1 MAFAMTGQ
9 RGQAETRD
17 VRLAMEDIGVI
28 AKGRLVSR
36 KRLRRILR
44 QRRGEWEEQDGENEG
59 EEDLD
64 PDGEDETDE
73 STESL
78 EKLLNWF
85 KGPQAAECRR
95 VAGVASSASGALANG
110 VVTGGLAE
118 MNHRPAYVAE
128 YVTSMVTSMI
138 RLMKGLIQKELA
150 KTNGIENGV
159 GASDGV
165 HDGISYYIES

>member
-1 MAFAMTGQ
+1 MAFAITGQ
-9 RGQAETRD
+9 RGQADTRD

-44 QRRGEWEEQDGENEG
+44 QRRGEWEEEDGENE

-64 PDGEDETDE
+64 PDGEDESDE

-95 VAGVASSASGALANG
+95 VAGVASSATGALANG
-110 VVTGGLAE
+110 VVTGGLTE
-118 MNHRPAYVAE
+118 MNHRPTYVAE
-128 YVTSMVTSMI
+128 YVTSMAVS
-138 RLMKGLIQKELA
+138 
-150 KTNGIENGV
+150 
-159 GASDGV
+159 
-165 HDGISYYIES
+165 